1 MMHKARLGALA
12 VPLVVVAVAGRPW
25 VGPQMQSAQQS
36 VPRAGAPAF
45 AGNPDSVIRE
55 ATRAVEADGAAE
67 ARARY
72 AARIGRSAADRDAVL
87 GLATVARLTYD
98 FDEAD
103 RLYRR
108 LVAGVPLSDP
118 HAIRARLGL
127 AQGMD
132 AHGVKQ
138 ELETQ
143 LDSARRGARL
153 AGDRAAEAAA
163 HFWMTHTLAGVY
175 GGGYA
180 LAHLDTAVALAPPD
194 FRALHADARC
204 RRGQIMG
211 VVGVPG
217 ARDSLALA
225 QSFANAVGHASA
237 QGICWRGLG
246 TYHEIHGA
254 LDSSLAAFDSLI
266 ALRRRTHDRSNLAF
280 ALTLRADAM
289 RTHGDFGGALRV
301 FREALLEARASRNLY
316 IEASVT
322 LGLGGTALSLNDLA
336 AAEAQVGQAIRAFEQ
351 AHDSAGAMLARSF
364 LPFISLAQ
372 RDYALARRQVAAV
385 MPWAQSV
392 GDWGHVL
399 ELYTQLA
406 GIEMRAGE
414 LDAAD
419 RALRD
424 AAVAARKL
432 GPAKEA
438 LVAFPRGRLALQRGD
453 LPGAGREFR
462 RYLASLDSTQRLQRY
477 ETRAYLADA
486 FARRGDLAA
495 AERELTAAGD
505 ELDDW
510 RASLTD
516 TELRTMVFQAGAT
529 EANDRNASVARV
541 LAALAAGG
549 RGEAAFALAERRRAR
564 ELADRLTRAAAL
576 RDETR
581 PGPTTRD
588 AAKDDAARADA
599 ARRAAARAMPRAV
612 ALPDERTALLEFVAG
627 SFGAP
632 TTLFV
637 LAPRP
642 GAPAAPPTI
651 TAHVLAPAD
660 SLVDDIARFVALVER
675 GDGGTAL
682 ARSLAARLLDS
693 ALTDVGAVTRLV
705 IVGDGP
711 LHRVPWDALR
721 TADGRFL
728 VERYAVTL
736 APSAGV
742 LHALRARPPN
752 PAPLRLLAYGDPA
765 FAGDAAASTRD
776 GVGGN
781 AERYRSAFDSAG
793 GLPRLEASAR
803 EAALVARY
811 ADEAEVRTRERASA
825 AYLKRTPLERF
836 RVLHLATHALV
847 DERAVTRTALA
858 VAPGEGETG
867 FLGPSE
873 LAALRLNADLVVLSA
888 CRSAGGVVVDGEG
901 VQGLTAPL
909 LEAGARSVVATQWR
923 IGDRSTV
930 DFVDEFY
937 RAMAEGRSVGDALQ
951 AAKVA
956 ALRRGA
962 PAREWAAF
970 TMIGDPM
977 LTVPFHAPGSRARWW
992 AVAVAALLAIAAG
1005 YGLLTRSRK
1014 SAEAR

>member
-1 MMHKARLGALA
+1 MHLARLGALA
-12 VPLVVVAVAGRPW
+12 LPLVVIGVAGSPR
-25 VGPQMQSAQQS
+25 VSAHGRSAQ
-36 VPRAGAPAF
+36 VAAPQPVAQP
-45 AGNPDSVIRE
+45 AAANPDAVVRE
-55 ATRAVEADGAAE
+55 ATRAVEAGSAAQ

-72 AARIGRSAADRDAVL
+72 ADRLRRSAADRDAIL
-87 GLATVARLTYD
+87 GLATVARLTYE

-103 RLYRR
+103 GLYRR
-108 LVAGVPLSDP
+108 LTAGVPPSDP

-127 AQGMD
+127 AQAMD
-132 AHGVKQ
+132 AHGVKR
-138 ELETQ
+138 ELEAQ

-180 LAHLDTAVALAPPD
+180 LAHLDTALALAPAD
-194 FRALHADARC
+194 ARELHADARC

-211 VVGVPG
+211 VIGVPG
-217 ARDSLALA
+217 GRDSLAAA
-225 QSFANAVGHASA
+225 QSFANSIGDASA
-237 QGICWRGLG
+237 QAICWRGLG

-254 LDSSLAAFDSLI
+254 IDSSLAAYDSLI

-301 FREALLEARASRNLY
+301 FREALAEARASRNLH

-322 LGLGGTALSLNDLA
+322 LGLGGMALSLNDVLVA
-336 AAEAQVGQAIRAFEQ
+336 DAQVGQAIRAFEA

-364 LPFISLAQ
+364 LPFISLVSS
-372 RDYALARRQVAAV
+372 DYALARRQVAAV

-406 GIEMRAGE
+406 GIEMRARDWG
-414 LDAAD
+414 AAE

-438 LVAFPRGRLALQRGD
+438 LVAFPRGRLALHRED
-453 LPGAGREFR
+453 LAAAEREFR
-462 RYLASLDSTQRLQRY
+462 SYLRSLDSTQRIQRY
-477 ETRAYLADA
+477 ETRAYLADV

-495 AERELTAAGD
+495 AERELTAASD
-505 ELDDW
+505 ELDAW

-516 TELRTMVFQAGAT
+516 AELRLMIFQAGAT
-529 EANDRNASVARV
+529 EANDRNASVSRV
-541 LAALAAGG
+541 LAALAKGG
-549 RGEAAFALAERRRAR
+549 RADAAFRLAERRRAR
-564 ELADRLTRAAAL
+564 ELSDRLTRVAAL
-576 RDETR
+576 SVEPRSDSVRAGSRKGT
-581 PGPTTRD
+581 
-588 AAKDDAARADA
+588 AA
-599 ARRAAARAMPRAV
+599 AAARVADTSRDSTTAY
-612 ALPDERTALLEFVAG
+612 ALPGSRTALLEFVTGA
-627 SFGAP
+627 FGAP

-637 LAPRP
+637 IAPRD
-642 GAPAAPPTI
+642 GGVPALS
-651 TAHVLAPAD
+651 AHVLPSAD
-660 SLVDDIARFVALVER
+660 SLVGDIARFTALVEQ
-675 GDGGTAL
+675 GDSASAL
-682 ARSLAARLLDS
+682 GRSLAVRLLDP
-693 ALTDVGAVTRLV
+693 ALAGLGGGTRLV
-705 IVGDGP
+705 IVPDGP

-721 TADGRFL
+721 TADGRYL
-728 VERYAVTL
+728 VERHAVTL
-736 APSAGV
+736 APSAAV
-742 LHALRARPPN
+742 LRTLRGRAPN
-752 PAPLRLLAYGDPA
+752 VAPLRLLAYGDPTFGGTGA
-765 FAGDAAASTRD
+765 VAARDAA
-776 GVGGN
+776 GGDT
-781 AERYRSAFDSAG
+781 EVYRSAFDSVG

-803 EAALVARY
+803 EAALVARF

-825 AYLKRTPLERF
+825 AYLKRTPLDRF

-847 DERAVTRTALA
+847 DERAVTRTVLA

-867 FLGPSE
+867 FLGPSD
-873 LAALRLNADLVVLSA
+873 LASLKLNADLVVLSA

-909 LEAGARSVVATQWR
+909 LEAGARAVVATQWR

-930 DFVDEFY
+930 RFVEDFY
-937 RAMAEGRSVGDALQ
+937 RAMAEGRPVPEALQ

-970 TMIGDPM
+970 TVIGDPM
-977 LTVPFHAPGSRARWW
+977 LTVPFHAPRADRKWW
-992 AVAVAALLAIAAG
+992 LLAGAALLALAVVYLGI
-1005 YGLLTRSRK
+1005 TRKGMRG
-1014 SAEAR
+1014 EVR

>member
-1 MMHKARLGALA
+1 MHRARLGAFA
-12 VPLVVVAVAGRPW
+12 VPLVVAAVAGRPW
-25 VGPQMQSAQQS
+25 ADSRVQPVAQSA
-36 VPRAGAPAF
+36 PRTSTATAIAT
-45 AGNPDSVIRE
+45 PDAVIRE
-55 ATRAVEADGAAE
+55 ATRAVAEGRAAE

-72 AARIGRSAADRDAVL
+72 AARMRQNAADRDAQL
-87 GLATVARLTYD
+87 GLATVARLTYE
-98 FDEAD
+98 FDEAEG
-103 RLYRR
+103 LYRR
-108 LVAGVPLSDP
+108 LIAGVSLSDP
-118 HAIRARLGL
+118 HAVRARLGL

-138 ELETQ
+138 ELEVQ

-153 AGDRAAEAAA
+153 AGDRVAEGTA
-163 HFWMTHTLAGVY
+163 HFWMTHTLAGLY

-180 LAHLDTAVALAPPD
+180 LAHLDTAQALAPPD
-194 FRALHADARC
+194 ARELHADARC

-211 VVGVPG
+211 VIGAPG
-217 ARDSLALA
+217 GRDSLAIA
-225 QSFANAVGHASA
+225 QSFANTVGHASA
-237 QGICWRGLG
+237 QAICWRGLG

-254 LDSSLAAFDSLI
+254 IDSSLAAYDSLI
-266 ALRRRTHDRSNLAF
+266 ALRRRIHDRSGLAF

-301 FREALLEARASRNLY
+301 FREALAEARASRNLY

-322 LGLGGTALSLNDLA
+322 LGLGGTSLSLNDMT
-336 AAEAQVGQAIRAFEQ
+336 AAEAQVGQAIRTFDA

-364 LPFISLAQ
+364 LPFISVAAK
-372 RDYALARRQVAAV
+372 DYALARRQVADV
-385 MPWAQSV
+385 MPWAQRV
-392 GDWGHVL
+392 GDWSHVV

-406 GIEMRAGE
+406 GIEMRAGDA
-414 LDAAD
+414 DAAE
-419 RALRD
+419 RALRE

-453 LPGAGREFR
+453 LATAEREFR
-462 RYLASLDSTQRLQRY
+462 SYLRSLDSTQRIQRY

-495 AERELTAAGD
+495 AERELAAAGD

-516 TELRTMVFQAGAT
+516 TELRLMVFQAGAT

-541 LAALAAGG
+541 IAALAAGG
-549 RGEAAFALAERRRAR
+549 RAEAAFTLAERRRAR
-564 ELADRLTRAAAL
+564 ELSDRLTRVAAL
-576 RDETR
+576 RTGADSGAKVVAVSTGGAR
-581 PGPTTRD
+581 GDSTSKTTARTAPT
-588 AAKDDAARADA
+588 
-599 ARRAAARAMPRAV
+599 AV
-612 ALPDERTALLEFVAG
+612 TLPDERTALLEFVTG
-627 SFGAP
+627 SLGAP
-632 TTLFV
+632 TTVFV
-637 LAPRP
+637 LAPRR
-642 GAPAAPPTI
+642 GAPNGPPAVT
-651 TAHVLAPAD
+651 THALPSAD
-660 SLVDDIARFVALVER
+660 SLVDDIARFVALVEQ
-675 GDGGTAL
+675 GDGGASL
-682 ARSLAARLLDS
+682 ARSLAARLIDS
-693 ALTDVGAVTRLV
+693 ALTDVGGVTRLV
-705 IVGDGP
+705 IVPDGP

-742 LHALRARPPN
+742 LRAIRARPPN

-765 FAGDAAASTRD
+765 FASPGSSATRGPSAGDA
-776 GVGGN
+776 
-781 AERYRSAFDSAG
+781 ELYRSAFDSAG

-803 EAALVARY
+803 EASLVARF

-825 AYLKRTPLERF
+825 AYLKRAPLDGF

-858 VAPGEGETG
+858 VAPGEGEDG
-867 FLGPSE
+867 FLGPSD
-873 LAALRLNADLVVLSA
+873 LAALGLNADLVVLSA

-937 RAMAEGRSVGDALQ
+937 RAMAAGRSIGDALQ
-951 AAKVA
+951 AAKIA

-970 TMIGDPM
+970 TVIGDPM
-977 LTVPFHAPGSRARWW
+977 LSVPFHAPRSRVPWW
-992 AVAVAALLAIAAG
+992 AVAGVALLALATG
-1005 YGLLTRSRK
+1005 YWFLTRRGK
-1014 SAEAR
+1014 RAEAR

>member
-1 MMHKARLGALA
+1 MGHVDGQSR
-12 VPLVVVAVAGRPW
+12 
-25 VGPQMQSAQQS
+25 VGPPAHAT
-36 VPRAGAPAF
+36 PRAPAQ
-45 AGNPDSVIRE
+45 AASAATASEVVRE
-55 ATRAVEADGAAE
+55 ATRAVEAGKSAD

-72 AARIGRSAADRDAVL
+72 AERSRRDAADRDALL
-87 GLATVARLTYD
+87 GLATVARLTYE
-98 FDEAD
+98 FDEANG
-103 RLYRR
+103 LYRR
-108 LVAGVPLSDP
+108 LIAGAPLSDL

-138 ELETQ
+138 ELESQ
-143 LDSARRGARL
+143 LDSARRGARQ
-153 AGDRAAEAAA
+153 AGDRGAEAAA
-163 HFWMTHTLAGVY
+163 HFWMSHALASVY
-175 GGGYA
+175 GGVYA
-180 LAHLDTAVALAPPD
+180 LAHLDTALALAPAD
-194 FRALHADARC
+194 ARDLHADARC
-204 RRGQIMG
+204 RRGQILG
-211 VVGVPG
+211 VVGASG

-225 QSFANAVGHASA
+225 QSFANTVAQPSA

-254 LDSSLAAFDSLI
+254 IDSSLAAYDSLI
-266 ALRRRTHDRSNLAF
+266 ALRRRTHDRNNLAF

-301 FREALLEARASRNLY
+301 FREALAEARASRNLY

-322 LGLGGTALSLNDLA
+322 LGLGGIALTLNDMPA
-336 AAEAQVGQAIRAFEQ
+336 AQTNVGQAIRAFE
-351 AHDSAGAMLARSF
+351 ASHDSGGAMLARSF
-364 LPFISLAQ
+364 LPFISLVS

-385 MPWAQSV
+385 MPWAQQV
-392 GDWGHVL
+392 GDWAHVV

-406 GIEMRAGE
+406 GIEMRAGQWE
-414 LDAAD
+414 AAG
-419 RALRD
+419 RALRE
-424 AAVAARKL
+424 ATVAARKL
-432 GPAKEA
+432 GPAKET
-438 LVAFPRGRLALQRGD
+438 LVAFPLGRLALLRGD
-453 LPGAGREFR
+453 LAAAEREFR
-462 RYLASLDSTQRLQRY
+462 RYLQSLDSTQRIQRY

-495 AERELTAAGD
+495 AERELSAAGD
-505 ELDDW
+505 ELDEW

-516 TELRTMVFQAGAT
+516 TELRLMVFQAGSN

-541 LAALAAGG
+541 IAALAAGG
-549 RGEAAFALAERRRAR
+549 RAEAAFALAERRRAR
-564 ELADRLTRAAAL
+564 ELSDRLTQVAAL
-576 RDETR
+576 RGDADSVAVVTR
-581 PGPTTRD
+581 SSSGGARLRTTSAGAVRTAPPGI
-588 AAKDDAARADA
+588 
-599 ARRAAARAMPRAV
+599 
-612 ALPDERTALLEFVAG
+612 ALPDGKTALLEFVTG

-637 LAPRP
+637 IAPRR
-642 GAPAAPPTI
+642 GAPSGPPAVT
-651 TAHVLAPAD
+651 THALPSAD
-660 SLVDDIARFVALVER
+660 SLVDDIARFVALVEQ
-675 GDGGTAL
+675 GDGGASL
-682 ARSLAARLLDS
+682 ARSLGARLLDS
-693 ALTDVGAVTRLV
+693 ALADVGTTVTRLV
-705 IVGDGP
+705 VVPDGP

-721 TADGRFL
+721 TADSRFL

-742 LHALRARPPN
+742 FQSIRARAPN

-765 FAGDAAASTRD
+765 FATPATSAAGDGSARD
-776 GVGGN
+776 V
-781 AERYRSAFDSAG
+781 EVYRSAFDSAG

-811 ADEAEVRTRERASA
+811 ADGSEVRTREQASA
-825 AYLKRTPLERF
+825 AYLKRAPLDRF

-867 FLGPSE
+867 FLGPAD
-873 LAALRLNADLVVLSA
+873 LAALKLNADLVVLSA

-909 LEAGARSVVATQWR
+909 LEAGARTVVATQWR

-930 DFVDEFY
+930 DFVDGFY
-937 RAMAEGRSVGDALQ
+937 RAMAGGRTIGEALQ
-951 AAKVA
+951 TAKID

-970 TMIGDPM
+970 TVIGDPM
-977 LTVPFHAPGSRARWW
+977 LSLPLHEPRPRAPWW
-992 AVAVAALLAIAAG
+992 AVGGAVLLALGVG
-1005 YGLLTRSRK
+1005 YGFLTRRRK